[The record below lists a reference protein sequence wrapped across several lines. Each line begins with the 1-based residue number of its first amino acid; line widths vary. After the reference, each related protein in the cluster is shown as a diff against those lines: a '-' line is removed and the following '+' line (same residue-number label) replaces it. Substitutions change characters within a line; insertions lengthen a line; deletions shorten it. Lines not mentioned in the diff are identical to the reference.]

1 MLRLYSP
8 TAAEP
13 KITLLLFL
21 HAAQLL
27 DQWNAVVRGSAERW
41 ASKLRTRFAG
51 ASLVAVAAPTVAQI
65 VQNTAAEAYS
75 HRAAS
80 ALGLL
85 ATLGGGAGTA
95 LLTELAVLS
104 LPTIMAETH
113 KQRRGRGT
121 RDDIMTGRQPHE
133 SAMVVDDNTGTGMT
147 HSGDDGL
154 RDAEPDGAP
163 IIHVVVE
170 VLRAYPSVLD
180 QLVLWMEEQCA
191 LSTTTDQE
199 VVDHLQSLRMF
210 RDARVLRGQ
219 TNATG
224 GPNAAVGP
232 TLTSALRTASVAK
245 ERGGRVAQ
253 AAAELSALLPAV

>member
-1 MLRLYSP
+1 M
-8 TAAEP
+8 
-13 KITLLLFL
+13 
-21 HAAQLL
+21 
-27 DQWNAVVRGSAERW
+27 VRGSAERW

-113 KQRRGRGT
+113 KQRRVP

-133 SAMVVDDNTGTGMT
+133 TAMVVDDDTGTGMT
-147 HSGDDGL
+147 HSGDEL

-163 IIHVVVE
+163 IHAVVE

-180 QLVLWMEEQCA
+180 QLVLWMEEKCA